1 MAGVGKKIKKN
12 ITWMQWIV
20 PTVLFALL
28 MTFSLVN
35 YYDNA
40 RVQAKQD
47 VIKEFSEQMSYY
59 TGQYE
64 LAYYYSKATAQSAA
78 DFCKEYSD
86 DLFSDQNVELMQ
98 NICKNY
104 SYNKGYVIKPDYSA
118 IDTTKKIYTDISLSG
133 IFSKLSFVNAEITDF
148 YLEDRNAI
156 AYVSAPIKTED
167 QVLGLVSFSSS

>member
-20 PTVLFALL
+20 PTVLFALF

-47 VIKEFSEQMSYY
+47 VIKEFSEQMSFYS
-59 TGQYE
+59 GQYDV
-64 LAYYYSKATAQSAA
+64 AYFYCRSMAQSAA
-78 DFCKEYSD
+78 DFCEAHSED
-86 DLFSDQNVELMQ
+86 MFSDQNVELMQ

-104 SYNKGYVIKPDYSA
+104 SYKFQFWKIKALCDHLCSQHYV
-118 IDTTKKIYTDISLSG
+118 
-133 IFSKLSFVNAEITDF
+133 V
-148 YLEDRNAI
+148 I
-156 AYVSAPIKTED
+156 AFTECFKFF
-167 QVLGLVSFSSS
+167 L